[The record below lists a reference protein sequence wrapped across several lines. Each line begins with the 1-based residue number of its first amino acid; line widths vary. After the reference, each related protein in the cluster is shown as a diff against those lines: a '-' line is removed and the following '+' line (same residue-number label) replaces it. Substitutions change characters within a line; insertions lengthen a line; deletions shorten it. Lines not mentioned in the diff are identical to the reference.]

1 MPFLLAGLL
10 VLFNPEF
17 MRPLWTDPL
26 GISMVK
32 VLLVMM
38 AVGVVML
45 RQIIRIRV

>member
-1 MPFLLAGLL
+1 
-10 VLFNPEF
+10 
-17 MRPLWTDPL
+17 
-26 GISMVK
+26 MVK